1 MKYSDFKHITEL
13 PVLWGHM
20 DALGHVNNANYFRY
34 LEAGRI
40 AYCTQVIPAHLE
52 AAAALVL
59 ADIQCSFL
67 RQLQYPCT
75 IEVGTRISR
84 FGRRSMTAD
93 CAIYIK
99 DDERPA
105 ATSKAVMVWFDF
117 ASSQSAPLP
126 LELREAIQAYEIIP
140 PQSESV

>member
-1 MKYSDFKHITEL
+1 MNRTDFKHITEL

-20 DALGHVNNANYFRY
+20 DALGHVNNVQYFRY

-40 AYCTQVIPAHLE
+40 AYCTQIMPAHLQ

-67 RQLQYPCT
+67 RQLHYPCT

-84 FGRRSMTAD
+84 LGNRSMTVD
-93 CAIYIK
+93 CGIYIK
-99 DDERPA
+99 DDDAPA
-105 ATSKAVMVWFDF
+105 ATSKGIMVWFDF
-117 ASSQSAPLP
+117 TNEKSAALP
-126 LELREAIQAYEIIP
+126 IELRETIQAYEIITP
-140 PQSESV
+140 EN